1 MLRTITSRE
10 LPAGAGTSTRTGL
23 SGQLWAATGSA
34 PKALRLSAAMKT
46 LKLLKIWLLNTGK
59 NMGCLR
65 G

>member
-10 LPAGAGTSTRTGL
+10 LPAGAGTTMRTGL

-34 PKALRLSAAMKT
+34 LRALRLSAAIKA
-46 LKLLKIWLLNTGK
+46 LEVLKIWRLDAWKFML
-59 NMGCLR
+59 CLR